1 MPDAR
6 AIFILTLRTLNPQ
19 IDSDLASSHGS
30 SRGSS
35 PFLPPA
41 MPLLQVKSVPV
52 LEPYNEAAIDCP
64 PELLAASSQAGSG
77 RASPSKCQACW
88 YLILFFLFDLLVTY
102 CKQLLIRTGL
112 IHLCRGLRSAYNWR
126 GLYLGGAYNRKKKRY
141 VKTRY
146 TVKQC

>member
-1 MPDAR
+1 MGYIHFD
-6 AIFILTLRTLNPQ
+6 ITLNPQ

-52 LEPYNEAAIDCP
+52 LEPYHEAAIDCP

-77 RASPSKCQACW
+77 RASPSKCQVCW
-88 YLILFFLFDLLVTY
+88 YLILFFLFDLLHSV
-102 CKQLLIRTGL
+102 
-112 IHLCRGLRSAYNWR
+112 N
-126 GLYLGGAYNRKKKRY
+126 
-141 VKTRY
+141 TRL
-146 TVKQC
+146 

>member
-1 MPDAR
+1 MGRLAVFQKPDLILLHPLPHKIMPDTWAM
-6 AIFILTLRTLNPQ
+6 FILTLLNPQ

-77 RASPSKCQACW
+77 RASPSKCQAC
-88 YLILFFLFDLLVTY
+88 
-102 CKQLLIRTGL
+102 
-112 IHLCRGLRSAYNWR
+112 
-126 GLYLGGAYNRKKKRY
+126 
-141 VKTRY
+141 
-146 TVKQC
+146 

>member
-102 CKQLLIRTGL
+102 CTQLLIRTGL

-126 GLYLGGAYNRKKKRY
+126 GLYPGGGAYNSNKKKSMS
-141 VKTRY
+141 
-146 TVKQC
+146 KQGTL

>member
-1 MPDAR
+1 MGYIHFD
-6 AIFILTLRTLNPQ
+6 ITLNPQ

-102 CKQLLIRTGL
+102 CKQPLIRTGL
-112 IHLCRGLRSAYNWR
+112 IHLFRGLGGLITGGAYIP
-126 GLYLGGAYNRKKKRY
+126 GEAYNRKKKSMS
-141 VKTRY
+141 
-146 TVKQC
+146 KQVIT